1 MRWFHCLE
9 FPITL
14 KGVRAFSCWH
24 LMAANG
30 VRALLLGA
38 FKIQIL
44 CLLFELEINIVTP
57 HYFSSGSQGMRAFSW
72 HRSVR
77 YFTQV
82 TASAN
87 CSPEEAFN
95 QLYFVIWS
103 EVMAA
108 RTDNTFPIHWLPC
121 HGINI

>member
-1 MRWFHCLE
+1 M
-9 FPITL
+9 T
-14 KGVRAFSCWH
+14 
-24 LMAANG
+24 ANG

-87 CSPEEAFN
+87 SSPEEAFN

-108 RTDNTFPIHWLPC
+108 
-121 HGINI
+121 

>member
-1 MRWFHCLE
+1 M
-9 FPITL
+9 T
-14 KGVRAFSCWH
+14 
-24 LMAANG
+24 ANG

-57 HYFSSGSQGMRAFSW
+57 HYFSCGSHGTRAFSW

-82 TASAN
+82 TASAF
-87 CSPEEAFN
+87 SSQEEAGN
-95 QLYFVIWS
+95 QLNS
-103 EVMAA
+103 HLAKS
-108 RTDNTFPIHWLPC
+108 
-121 HGINI
+121 